1 MNKFKIMSIPT
12 AKEFVLNQNDGY
24 LAGDYTP
31 NEVYRIM
38 IGFAKL
44 HVKAAL
50 KSASEKAYVEYVDLE
65 TNEIFDYTDVITDD
79 NVGADVNVKSI
90 LKAYPLNNIK

>member
-1 MNKFKIMSIPT
+1 MDMLT

-38 IGFAKL
+38 IGFAKM
-44 HVKAAL
+44 HVEAAL
-50 KSASEKAYVEYVDLE
+50 KAASENTEVICDSSD
-65 TNEIFDYTDVITDD
+65 IFQSIDEE
-79 NVGADVNVKSI
+79 SI
-90 LKAYPLNNIK
+90 LNAYPLNNIK

>member
-1 MNKFKIMSIPT
+1 MNILT
-12 AKEFVLNQNDGY
+12 AEEFVRQFRKTNPIAQAESIEHWMGQHCI
-24 LAGDYTP
+24 
-31 NEVYRIM
+31 E
-38 IGFAKL
+38 FAKM
-44 HVKAAL
+44 HVEAAL
-50 KSASEKAYVEYVDLE
+50 KSASEKAYVEYIDLE

>member
-1 MNKFKIMSIPT
+1 MNIQT

-38 IGFAKL
+38 IGFAKM

-50 KSASEKAYVEYVDLE
+50 KAASEKAYVEYVDLE

>member
-1 MNKFKIMSIPT
+1 MLT

-31 NEVYRIM
+31 NEVYSIM

-44 HVKAAL
+44 HVEAAL
-50 KSASEKAYVEYVDLE
+50 KAASESRCINMYDKTWFAQSLE
-65 TNEIFDYTDVITDD
+65 PGTKILDRVNITVYKD
-79 NVGADVNVKSI
+79 SI
-90 LKAYPLNNIK
+90 LNAYPLNNIK

>member
-1 MNKFKIMSIPT
+1 MLT

-38 IGFAKL
+38 IGFAKM

-50 KSASEKAYVEYVDLE
+50 KAADEKATVTVVDYEYELEPPTPIWGVDSS
-65 TNEIFDYTDVITDD
+65 
-79 NVGADVNVKSI
+79 SI
-90 LKAYPLNNIK
+90 LNAYPLNNIK